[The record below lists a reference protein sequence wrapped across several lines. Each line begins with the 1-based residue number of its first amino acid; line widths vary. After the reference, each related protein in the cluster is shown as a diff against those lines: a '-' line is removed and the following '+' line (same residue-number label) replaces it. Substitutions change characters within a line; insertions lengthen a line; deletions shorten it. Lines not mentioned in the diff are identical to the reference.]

1 MEILKAHR
9 QKQQKLKERMD
20 TLNSLHD
27 RLLETW
33 LEIIA
38 MRDATDFEG
47 RIEKIGQFH
56 QVTTEIAAE
65 IIATRKAMF
74 GSVASLSE
82 LDIFSRVDSMVVQKA
97 AQDAAIMA
105 ASAAP
110 AHQAG

>member
-1 MEILKAHR
+1 METLKAHR
-9 QKQQKLKERMD
+9 KKQQKLREGMD

-33 LEIIA
+33 LDIIA
-38 MRDATDFEG
+38 MRDAPDFKG
-47 RIEKIGQFH
+47 RVEKIGEFH

-74 GSVASLSE
+74 GSIASLSE

-97 AQDAAIMA
+97 AQDAALMT